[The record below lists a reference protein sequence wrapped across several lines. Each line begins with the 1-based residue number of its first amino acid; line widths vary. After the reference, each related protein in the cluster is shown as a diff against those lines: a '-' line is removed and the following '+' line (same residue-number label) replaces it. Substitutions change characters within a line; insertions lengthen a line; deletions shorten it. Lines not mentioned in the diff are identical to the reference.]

1 MILAVMSAAVASCAP
16 PEALPQRD
24 PLTAEAY
31 ADVGAAEAAHRAWET
46 AADAFR
52 EALRRDPANAR
63 AASGLRSSC
72 AAALEEEG
80 RRHMDAHDLR
90 GAVEAFEAA
99 RTAVPST
106 SAALLEGICQ
116 YELGAVAKA
125 RPLLL
130 EAERDPELAASAEF
144 YLGLLAL
151 GDGDAPDAAMRFER
165 AEREPALSA
174 QASDLLRLARR
185 DGRLLMSFLAESE
198 FDSNVTLSP
207 AGAPGPRD
215 GDGAASLAVL
225 YRPTGE
231 NGPFARAGANY
242 RSYLQQSDYDIGAI
256 ATALGW
262 QIGRAP
268 RHLRLE
274 YDYDYVSL
282 GAAPYLSAHRF
293 SVDGRWT
300 SGTLGVAAAYSA
312 RFESYRQSAAE
323 PYSGTAQ
330 SLALSGDWSFSKG
343 SFLEL
348 GYRAGRDLTNLAET
362 SSFEHGP
369 RAALRLLV
377 SPVARV
383 TFEGD
388 ILFRVYDAL
397 DPALGVQRIDTLLDG
412 GFVGEWDLSTRV
424 TLRLTVGGRRVLSN
438 VGQLSYMRM
447 TTALGLATTFGIL

>member
-1 MILAVMSAAVASCAP
+1 MSVTVLSCAA
-16 PEALPQRD
+16 PEPLPQRD
-24 PLTAEAY
+24 PPTAEAY
-31 ADVGAAEAAHRAWET
+31 AEVGAGEAAHHAWET
-46 AADAFR
+46 AVEAFR

-63 AASGLRSSC
+63 GISGLRSSC

-80 RRHMDAHDLR
+80 RKRMDGGDVR
-90 GAVEAFEAA
+90 GAIDAFEAA
-99 RTAVPST
+99 RAAVPST

-116 YELGAVAKA
+116 YEIGAVVKA

-130 EAERDPELAASAEF
+130 EAEADPELAATAEF
-144 YLGLLAL
+144 YLGLLSL
-151 GDGDAPDAAMRFER
+151 GDGHAQDAAMRFER

-185 DGRLLMSFLAESE
+185 DGRLLLSFLAESE

-207 AGAPGPRD
+207 AGTPGPHD

-231 NGPFARAGANY
+231 SGPFARAGANY
-242 RSYLQQSDYDIGAI
+242 RSHLQQSDYDVGAIGA
-256 ATALGW
+256 AVGW
-262 QIGRAP
+262 QIGRAS
-268 RHLRLE
+268 RHLRVE

-282 GAAPYLSAHRF
+282 GAAPYLSAHRL

-312 RFESYRQSAAE
+312 RLESYDQSAAE
-323 PYSGTAQ
+323 PYSGTMHA
-330 SLALSGDWSFSKG
+330 LALSGDWSFSKG

-348 GYRAGRDLTNLAET
+348 GYRAGRDLTNVAET

-369 RAALRLLV
+369 VAALRLLL
-377 SPVARV
+377 SPVTRI

-388 ILFRVYDAL
+388 ILFRAYDAV
-397 DPALGVQRIDTLLDG
+397 DPALGLRRIDTLLDG
-412 GFVGEWDLSTRV
+412 GCVGEWDMSTRV

-438 VGQLSYMRM
+438 AGQLSYTRM
-447 TTALGLATTFGIL
+447 TTALGLATTFGLL